1 MPSCRNCGTEI
12 GESYN
17 FCPTCAT
24 PQTDEA
30 RRRLTEYI
38 DERARQRGGGNAG
51 DAESAGSDD
60 LRRRLQYALGYVA
73 IVAGLTTLT
82 AGAGVFFL
90 LAGLVALPP
99 VQTAV
104 ETRLGRPLGD
114 RPTAAAAGAL
124 FVVGAATFVIV

>member
-30 RRRLTEYI
+30 NRRLDEYI
-38 DERARQRGGGNAG
+38 DKRARKQRANT
-51 DAESAGSDD
+51 GSDD
-60 LRRRLQYALGYVA
+60 LRRRLQYAIGYIA

-82 AGAGVFFL
+82 AGAGLFFL
-90 LAGLVALPP
+90 LAGLVLLPP
-99 VQTAV
+99 VRGAV
-104 ETRLGRPLGD
+104 ESQLGRPLGD
-114 RPTAAAAGAL
+114 RPTAVAAGTL
-124 FVVGAATFVIV
+124 FVVGTATFVVV

>member
-30 RRRLTEYI
+30 NRRLNEYI
-38 DERARQRGGGNAG
+38 DKRARNQRANT
-51 DAESAGSDD
+51 GSDD
-60 LRRRLQYALGYVA
+60 LRRRLQYAIGYVA

-82 AGAGVFFL
+82 AGAGLFFV
-90 LAGLVALPP
+90 LAGLVLLPP
-99 VQTAV
+99 VRGAV
-104 ETRLGRPLGD
+104 ESQLGRPLGD
-114 RPTAAAAGAL
+114 RPTAVAAGVL
-124 FVVGAATFVIV
+124 FVVGTATFVVV

>member
-30 RRRLTEYI
+30 NRRLDEYI
-38 DERARQRGGGNAG
+38 DKRARKQRANT
-51 DAESAGSDD
+51 GSDD
-60 LRRRLQYALGYVA
+60 LRRRLQYAIGYIA

-82 AGAGVFFL
+82 AGAGLFFL
-90 LAGLVALPP
+90 LAGLVLLPP
-99 VQTAV
+99 VRGAV
-104 ETRLGRPLGD
+104 ESQLGRPLGN
-114 RPTAAAAGAL
+114 RPTAVAAGTL
-124 FVVGAATFVIV
+124 FVVGTATFVVV